1 MRISLFM
8 LWLLLVLLI
17 LLWSFTF
24 PESAGGL
31 LGLAAKQICT
41 SLIESWSSDYTLSLA
56 ALEVLTLLAKVKLQ
70 IISTSMCKETVIQIC
85 RLINVLC
92 NKPPRNQTRY
102 DIMFSTSTF
111 AYKIFGAL
119 LSGALLSGALLSG
132 ALLSGTLLSG
142 MPVRRESAAQV
153 CTKAVLTVAKVRSKD
168 NVTPAPYAS
177 RRVNTG

>member
-1 MRISLFM
+1 
-8 LWLLLVLLI
+8 
-17 LLWSFTF
+17 
-24 PESAGGL
+24 
-31 LGLAAKQICT
+31 
-41 SLIESWSSDYTLSLA
+41 
-56 ALEVLTLLAKVKLQ
+56 
-70 IISTSMCKETVIQIC
+70 
-85 RLINVLC
+85 
-92 NKPPRNQTRY
+92 
-102 DIMFSTSTF
+102 MFSTSTF
-111 AYKIFGAL
+111 AYKIFGALLSGAL